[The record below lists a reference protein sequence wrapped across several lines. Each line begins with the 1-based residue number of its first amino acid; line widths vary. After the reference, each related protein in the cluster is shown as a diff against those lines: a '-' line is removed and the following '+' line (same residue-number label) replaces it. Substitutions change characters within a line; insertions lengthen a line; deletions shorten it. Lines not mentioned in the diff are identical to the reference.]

1 MVIIPVSFLLP
12 LITVSILRS
21 SISISF
27 LTAVSSYKYVLFRLQ
42 TYTGS
47 ILIAVNPFKKLPHLY
62 NGHMM
67 EQYKG
72 APFGELSPHV
82 FAVSDVA
89 YRWSTLFSLM
99 FLIFLTLTT
108 SHDKQLTVVMLYN
121 PER

>member
-1 MVIIPVSFLLP
+1 MVIFPVSFFLP
-12 LITVSILRS
+12 LITVSFLRS
-21 SISISF
+21 SISKLF
-27 LTAVSSYKYVLFRLQ
+27 MTAISSYKYVRLLFQ

-89 YRWSTLFSLM
+89 YRWSTFFSLM
-99 FLIFLTLTT
+99 FLIFLNLTI
-108 SHDKQLTVVMLYN
+108 SYVNQLTVVVLYD
-121 PER
+121 PEQ

>member
-1 MVIIPVSFLLP
+1 VVIIPVSFFLP
-12 LITVSILRS
+12 LITVSFLRS
-21 SISISF
+21 SNSKSF
-27 LTAVSSYKYVLFRLQ
+27 MTALSSYKYVRLLFQ

-67 EQYKG
+67 EQYMG

-89 YRWSTLFSLM
+89 YR
-99 FLIFLTLTT
+99 
-108 SHDKQLTVVMLYN
+108 
-121 PER
+121 